1 MDCRQKYHDI
11 DNGKKILTSQFVQLD
26 DPKTTNRGTLRY
38 HSKSLE
44 EAATASTSTSR
55 SRTARDRSVQS
66 KRFSNLERSNQVSTQ
81 PSVIDFESKF
91 DSTKNSIVRTTRTT
105 ERDVSATEIKSNSR
119 RVSSRK
125 ETENVKSVDS
135 PINRRNGKRYFSEAN
150 EEAKLKD
157 NDETTG
163 TTKGISR
170 RTLNRKSSNSSSTER
185 LDNKGPSVFLATTE
199 SSRSRT
205 GRKIQTTYSMKDLK
219 TQIPSSRRY
228 TNKKFEDETTTVSFR
243 RGRSTTE
250 RIEKSTRSG
259 RSKVNTKENNSI
271 QRRGP
276 DPLLSESESVR
287 VDIPLMVDT
296 TQNPVPDVTT
306 TFGVIA
312 SQRRSDAKES
322 SKSNGR
328 TGSKNRGRINDSEA
342 AGSSRSGSRRGSSKF
357 SDSTTTENNEQIVS
371 SRRNTI
377 SSRDRSRDTK
387 RNSTTESRSR
397 SRGRNLENNAKNGG
411 SLERDVK
418 RKVAG
423 ERNSERRSRI
433 TEAGTRFIENHG
445 QDGQDTRGRSKG
457 RTSRTD
463 VTTPVF
469 TGERKIVKVL
479 NLFFNLAK
487 FCLSNRCYHERC
499 IRYNNF

>member
-1 MDCRQKYHDI
+1 M
-11 DNGKKILTSQFVQLD
+11 
-26 DPKTTNRGTLRY
+26 
-38 HSKSLE
+38 E
-44 EAATASTSTSR
+44 EATTASTSTSR
-55 SRTARDRSVQS
+55 SRSARERSAQS
-66 KRFSNLERSNQVSTQ
+66 KRFSNLERSNEVSTQ

-105 ERDVSATEIKSNSR
+105 ERDVSATEIKNDSR
-119 RVSSRK
+119 RASSRK
-125 ETENVKSVDS
+125 ETENAKSVDS

-150 EEAKLKD
+150 EGAKLKD
-157 NDETTG
+157 NDQTMG

-170 RTLNRKSSNSSSTER
+170 RTFNRKSNNSSSTER

-219 TQIPSSRRY
+219 TQIPTSRRY
-228 TNKKFEDETTTVSFR
+228 TNKKFEDETTTVSFK

-259 RSKVNTKENNSI
+259 RSKVINTKENNSI

-287 VDIPLMVDT
+287 VDIPLAIDI

-306 TFGVIA
+306 IFGIA
-312 SQRRSDAKES
+312 SQRRSDVKES

-328 TGSKNRGRINDSEA
+328 TGSSERSKSRGRLNDSET

-357 SDSTTTENNEQIVS
+357 SDSTTTESNEQIVS

-377 SSRDRSRDTK
+377 SRDRSRGSDTK
-387 RNSTTESRSR
+387 RNSTTETRSR
-397 SRGRNLENNAKNGG
+397 SRGRNLENKNAG

-433 TEAGTRFIENHG
+433 PEVATKFENHG
-445 QDGQDTRGRSKG
+445 QDGQDTRGRSRG
-457 RTSRTD
+457 RTSRMD
-463 VTTPVF
+463 ITTPIIA
-469 TGERKIVKVL
+469 GERKNLKV
-479 NLFFNLAK
+479 
-487 FCLSNRCYHERC
+487 
-499 IRYNNF
+499 

>member
-1 MDCRQKYHDI
+1 MI
-11 DNGKKILTSQFVQLD
+11 TFKKILTSQFVQLD

-44 EAATASTSTSR
+44 EATTASTSTSR

-66 KRFSNLERSNQVSTQ
+66 KRFSNLERSNEVSTQ

-105 ERDVSATEIKSNSR
+105 EISATEIKNDSR
-119 RVSSRK
+119 RSSSRK
-125 ETENVKSVDS
+125 VTENVKSVDS
-135 PINRRNGKRYFSEAN
+135 PINRRNGKRYFSETN

-157 NDETTG
+157 DNDQTME

-170 RTLNRKSSNSSSTER
+170 RTFNRKSSNSSTER

-219 TQIPSSRRY
+219 TQIPTSRRY
-228 TNKKFEDETTTVSFR
+228 TNKKFEDETTTVSFK

-259 RSKVNTKENNSI
+259 RSKVINKENNSI

-287 VDIPLMVDT
+287 VDIPLAVDT

-306 TFGVIA
+306 TFGAVA
-312 SQRRSDAKES
+312 SQRRSDIKES

-328 TGSKNRGRINDSEA
+328 TGSSERSKNRGRLNDSET
-342 AGSSRSGSRRGSSKF
+342 AGSSRSASRRGSSKF
-357 SDSTTTENNEQIVS
+357 SDSTTAENNEQIVS

-377 SSRDRSRDTK
+377 SRDRSRSSDTK

-397 SRGRNLENNAKNGG
+397 SRGRNLENNGAKNGG

-433 TEAGTRFIENHG
+433 SEAATRIIEN
-445 QDGQDTRGRSKG
+445 QDGQDMRGRSKG
-457 RTSRTD
+457 RMSRTD
-463 VTTPVF
+463 TTTPII
-469 TGERKIVKVL
+469 TGERKILKVL
-479 NLFFNLAK
+479 NLFFNL
-487 FCLSNRCYHERC
+487 LG
-499 IRYNNF
+499 

>member
-1 MDCRQKYHDI
+1 M
-11 DNGKKILTSQFVQLD
+11 
-26 DPKTTNRGTLRY
+26 
-38 HSKSLE
+38 E
-44 EAATASTSTSR
+44 EATTASTSTSR
-55 SRTARDRSVQS
+55 SRSARERSAQS
-66 KRFSNLERSNQVSTQ
+66 KRFSNLERSNEVSTQ

-105 ERDVSATEIKSNSR
+105 ERDVSATEIKNDSR
-119 RVSSRK
+119 RISRK
-125 ETENVKSVDS
+125 ETENAKSVDS

-150 EEAKLKD
+150 EGAKLKD
-157 NDETTG
+157 NDQTMG

-170 RTLNRKSSNSSSTER
+170 RTFNRKSNNSSSTER

-219 TQIPSSRRY
+219 TQIPTSRRY
-228 TNKKFEDETTTVSFR
+228 TNKKFEDETTTVSFK

-259 RSKVNTKENNSI
+259 RSKVINTKENNSI

-287 VDIPLMVDT
+287 VDIPLAIDI

-306 TFGVIA
+306 IFGIA
-312 SQRRSDAKES
+312 SQRRSDVKES

-328 TGSKNRGRINDSEA
+328 TGSSERSKSRGRLNDSET

-357 SDSTTTENNEQIVS
+357 SDSTTTESNEQIVS

-377 SSRDRSRDTK
+377 SRDRSRGSDTK
-387 RNSTTESRSR
+387 RNSTTETRSR
-397 SRGRNLENNAKNGG
+397 SRGRNLENKNAG

-433 TEAGTRFIENHG
+433 PEVATKFENHG
-445 QDGQDTRGRSKG
+445 QDDQDTRGRSRG
-457 RTSRTD
+457 RTSRMD
-463 VTTPVF
+463 ITTPIIA
-469 TGERKIVKVL
+469 GERKNLKV
-479 NLFFNLAK
+479 
-487 FCLSNRCYHERC
+487 
-499 IRYNNF
+499 

>member
-1 MDCRQKYHDI
+1 M
-11 DNGKKILTSQFVQLD
+11 KKLTSQFVQLD

-44 EAATASTSTSR
+44 EATTASTSTSR
-55 SRTARDRSVQS
+55 SRTSRDRSAQS
-66 KRFSNLERSNQVSTQ
+66 KRFSNSERSNEVPTQ
-81 PSVIDFESKF
+81 ASVIDFESKF

-105 ERDVSATEIKSNSR
+105 ERDVSTTEIKNDSR
-119 RVSSRK
+119 RAFSRK
-125 ETENVKSVDS
+125 EIENAKSVDS
-135 PINRRNGKRYFSEAN
+135 PINRRNGKRYFSETN
-150 EEAKLKD
+150 EGAKLKD
-157 NDETTG
+157 NDETMG

-170 RTLNRKSSNSSSTER
+170 RAFNRKSSNSSSTER

-219 TQIPSSRRY
+219 TQIPTSRRY
-228 TNKKFEDETTTVSFR
+228 TNKKFEDETTTVSFK

-259 RSKVNTKENNSI
+259 RSKVTNTKENNSI

-287 VDIPLMVDT
+287 VDIPLVVDT

-306 TFGVIA
+306 SLAT

-328 TGSKNRGRINDSEA
+328 TGSSKSRGRLNDSEA
-342 AGSSRSGSRRGSSKF
+342 AGSSRSSSRRGSSRF
-357 SDSTTTENNEQIVS
+357 SDSTTTESNEQVVS

-377 SSRDRSRDTK
+377 SRDRSRGSDGK
-387 RNSTTESRSR
+387 RNSTTEARSR

-411 SLERDVK
+411 SSERDAK

-433 TEAGTRFIENHG
+433 PEAATRFIENHG
-445 QDGQDTRGRSKG
+445 QDGQDTRGRSRG
-457 RTSRTD
+457 RSRTD
-463 VTTPVF
+463 ITTPIV
-469 TGERKIVKVL
+469 TGNE
-479 NLFFNLAK
+479 
-487 FCLSNRCYHERC
+487 
-499 IRYNNF
+499 

>member
-1 MDCRQKYHDI
+1 M
-11 DNGKKILTSQFVQLD
+11 
-26 DPKTTNRGTLRY
+26 
-38 HSKSLE
+38 E
-44 EAATASTSTSR
+44 EATTASTSTSR
-55 SRTARDRSVQS
+55 SRSARERSAQS
-66 KRFSNLERSNQVSTQ
+66 KRFSNLERSNEVSTQ

-105 ERDVSATEIKSNSR
+105 ERDVSATEIKNDSR
-119 RVSSRK
+119 RASSRK
-125 ETENVKSVDS
+125 ETENAKSVDS

-150 EEAKLKD
+150 EGAKLKD
-157 NDETTG
+157 NDQTMG

-170 RTLNRKSSNSSSTER
+170 RTFNRKSNNSSSTER

-219 TQIPSSRRY
+219 TQVPTSRRY
-228 TNKKFEDETTTVSFR
+228 TNKKFEDETTTVSFK

-250 RIEKSTRSG
+250 RIEKSTRSD
-259 RSKVNTKENNSI
+259 RSKVINTKENNSI

-276 DPLLSESESVR
+276 DPLLSKSESVR
-287 VDIPLMVDT
+287 VDIPLAIDT

-306 TFGVIA
+306 IFGIA
-312 SQRRSDAKES
+312 SQRRSDVKES

-328 TGSKNRGRINDSEA
+328 TGSSERSKSRGRLNDSET

-357 SDSTTTENNEQIVS
+357 SDSTTTESNEQIVS

-377 SSRDRSRDTK
+377 SRDRSRGSDTK
-387 RNSTTESRSR
+387 RNSTTETRSR
-397 SRGRNLENNAKNGG
+397 SRGRNLENKNAS

-433 TEAGTRFIENHG
+433 PEAVTRFENYG
-445 QDGQDTRGRSKG
+445 QDGQDTRGRSRG
-457 RTSRTD
+457 RTSRMD
-463 VTTPVF
+463 ITTPIIA
-469 TGERKIVKVL
+469 GERKNLKV
-479 NLFFNLAK
+479 
-487 FCLSNRCYHERC
+487 
-499 IRYNNF
+499 

>member
-1 MDCRQKYHDI
+1 MI
-11 DNGKKILTSQFVQLD
+11 TFKKILTSQFVQLD

-44 EAATASTSTSR
+44 EATTASTSTSR

-66 KRFSNLERSNQVSTQ
+66 KRFSNLERSNEVSTQ

-105 ERDVSATEIKSNSR
+105 EISATEIKNDSR
-119 RVSSRK
+119 RASSRK
-125 ETENVKSVDS
+125 VTENVKSVDS
-135 PINRRNGKRYFSEAN
+135 PINRRNGKRYFSETN

-157 NDETTG
+157 DNDQTMG

-170 RTLNRKSSNSSSTER
+170 RTFNRKSSNSSTER

-219 TQIPSSRRY
+219 TQIPTSRRY
-228 TNKKFEDETTTVSFR
+228 TNKKFEDETTTVSFK

-259 RSKVNTKENNSI
+259 RSKVINTKENNSI
-271 QRRGP
+271 QLRGP

-287 VDIPLMVDT
+287 VDIPLAVDT

-306 TFGVIA
+306 TFGAVA
-312 SQRRSDAKES
+312 SQRRSDVKES

-328 TGSKNRGRINDSEA
+328 TGSSERSKNRGRLNDSET
-342 AGSSRSGSRRGSSKF
+342 AGSSRSASRRGSSKF
-357 SDSTTTENNEQIVS
+357 SDSTTAENNEQIVS

-377 SSRDRSRDTK
+377 SRDRSRSSDTK

-397 SRGRNLENNAKNGG
+397 SRGRNLENNGAKNGG
-411 SLERDVK
+411 FLERDVK

-433 TEAGTRFIENHG
+433 SEAATKIIEN

-457 RTSRTD
+457 RMSRTD
-463 VTTPVF
+463 TTTPII
-469 TGERKIVKVL
+469 TGERKILKVL
-479 NLFFNLAK
+479 NLFFNL
-487 FCLSNRCYHERC
+487 LG
-499 IRYNNF
+499 

>member
-1 MDCRQKYHDI
+1 M
-11 DNGKKILTSQFVQLD
+11 KKLTSQFVQLD

-44 EAATASTSTSR
+44 EATTASTSTSR
-55 SRTARDRSVQS
+55 SRTSRDRSAQS
-66 KRFSNLERSNQVSTQ
+66 KRFSNSERSNEVPTQ
-81 PSVIDFESKF
+81 ASVIDFESKF

-105 ERDVSATEIKSNSR
+105 ERDVSATEIKNDSR
-119 RVSSRK
+119 RASSRK
-125 ETENVKSVDS
+125 ETENAKSVDS
-135 PINRRNGKRYFSEAN
+135 PISRRNGKRYFSETN
-150 EEAKLKD
+150 EGAKLKD
-157 NDETTG
+157 NDQTTE

-170 RTLNRKSSNSSSTER
+170 RTFNRKSSNLSSTER

-219 TQIPSSRRY
+219 TQIPTSRRY
-228 TNKKFEDETTTVSFR
+228 TNKKFEDETTTVSFK

-259 RSKVNTKENNSI
+259 RSKVINTKENNSI

-276 DPLLSESESVR
+276 DPVLSESESVR
-287 VDIPLMVDT
+287 VDIPLVVDT

-306 TFGVIA
+306 SLAV

-328 TGSKNRGRINDSEA
+328 TGSSERSKSRGRLNDSEA
-342 AGSSRSGSRRGSSKF
+342 AGSSRSSSRRGSSKF
-357 SDSTTTENNEQIVS
+357 SDSTTTESNEQVVT

-377 SSRDRSRDTK
+377 SRDRSRGSDGK
-387 RNSTTESRSR
+387 RNSTTEGRSR
-397 SRGRNLENNAKNGG
+397 SRGRNLENNAKNSG
-411 SLERDVK
+411 SSERDVK

-433 TEAGTRFIENHG
+433 SEAATRFVENHG
-445 QDGQDTRGRSKG
+445 QDGQDTRGRSRG
-457 RTSRTD
+457 RSRMD
-463 VTTPVF
+463 ITTPIV
-469 TGERKIVKVL
+469 TGNE
-479 NLFFNLAK
+479 
-487 FCLSNRCYHERC
+487 
-499 IRYNNF
+499 